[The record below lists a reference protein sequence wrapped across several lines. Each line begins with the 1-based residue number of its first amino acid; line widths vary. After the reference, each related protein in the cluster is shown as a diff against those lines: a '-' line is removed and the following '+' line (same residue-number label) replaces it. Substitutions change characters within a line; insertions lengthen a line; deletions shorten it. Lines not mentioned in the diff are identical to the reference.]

1 MDQDTPK
8 KKDSRAGKLR
18 FPLEGRK
25 KKLLQL
31 NNRLKYFSKKLKK
44 GVRGKKKKK
53 KKEYQHTSDRP
64 FLVKN
69 RPRCLALPP
78 KNFPSSLIQ
87 VRHKGTPNR
96 P

>member
-31 NNRLKYFSKKLKK
+31 NNRLKYFLKKLKK
-44 GVRGKKKKK
+44 GVRGKKGVSA
-53 KKEYQHTSDRP
+53 YQ
-64 FLVKN
+64 
-69 RPRCLALPP
+69 
-78 KNFPSSLIQ
+78 
-87 VRHKGTPNR
+87 
-96 P
+96 

>member
-25 KKLLQL
+25 KKVTSAEQQIKVLF
-31 NNRLKYFSKKLKK
+31 KEIKEGSE
-44 GVRGKKKKK
+44 GEKKK

>member
-25 KKLLQL
+25 KKKLLQL

-44 GVRGKKKKK
+44 GVRKKK

>member
-25 KKLLQL
+25 KNKLLQL

-44 GVRGKKKKK
+44 GVREKRRSISLPVIGLFWLKIGLGAWLYRQK
-53 KKEYQHTSDRP
+53 TSP
-64 FLVKN
+64 V
-69 RPRCLALPP
+69 
-78 KNFPSSLIQ
+78 
-87 VRHKGTPNR
+87 H
-96 P
+96 

>member
-25 KKLLQL
+25 KKKLLQL

-44 GVRGKKKKK
+44 GVREKKKKGVSA
-53 KKEYQHTSDRP
+53 YQ
-64 FLVKN
+64 
-69 RPRCLALPP
+69 
-78 KNFPSSLIQ
+78 
-87 VRHKGTPNR
+87 
-96 P
+96 

>member
-25 KKLLQL
+25 KKKLLQL

-44 GVRGKKKKK
+44 GVREKKKKK
-53 KKEYQHTSDRP
+53 KRSISIPVIGLFWLKIDPGAWLYRQKTSP
-64 FLVKN
+64 V
-69 RPRCLALPP
+69 
-78 KNFPSSLIQ
+78 
-87 VRHKGTPNR
+87 H
-96 P
+96 